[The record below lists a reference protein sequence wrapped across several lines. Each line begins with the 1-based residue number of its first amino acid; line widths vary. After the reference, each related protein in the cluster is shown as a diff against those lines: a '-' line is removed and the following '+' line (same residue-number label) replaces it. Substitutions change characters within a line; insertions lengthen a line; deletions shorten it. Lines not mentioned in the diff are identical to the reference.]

1 MSDNAKKEARK
12 AARQKKKDLKARK
25 FTLVQ
30 RDGLNVLVE
39 TNESKAR
46 TEKRRFVITTAIAAV
61 SALAAIAAAVLSLV
75 AIYH

>member
-61 SALAAIAAAVLSLV
+61 SALAAIAAAVLSFL

>member
-1 MSDNAKKEARK
+1 MSDNSKKESSK
-12 AARQKKKDLKARK
+12 TARQKKKDLKARK
-25 FTLVQ
+25 FTIVQ

-39 TNESKAR
+39 TEESKAR

-61 SALAAIAAAVLSLV
+61 SALAAIAAAVLSLL

>member
-1 MSDNAKKEARK
+1 MRDTAKEETRK

-25 FTLVQ
+25 FTIVQ